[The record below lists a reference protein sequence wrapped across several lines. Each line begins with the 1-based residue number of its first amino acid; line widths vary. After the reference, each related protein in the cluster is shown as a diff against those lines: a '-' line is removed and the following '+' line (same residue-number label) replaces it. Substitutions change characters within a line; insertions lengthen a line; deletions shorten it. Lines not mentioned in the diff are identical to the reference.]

1 MTTPQF
7 HLLTPGRSL
16 QGDWYNCTL
25 PDNIEVGPNT
35 VIDSSYCFKN
45 YRPKGRIGLRV
56 GRDVTIWRA
65 SLSVEPDGFLEI
77 GDESYIVNS
86 NVVCSGRIRIGS
98 GVYLGGGVTV
108 VDSDFHPISPA
119 GRLADSIAL
128 SPGGNRARRPPIDV
142 RPVVIEDDVWVGYH
156 ATILK
161 GVRVG
166 AGAIVQPCAVVT
178 KDVAAGT
185 MVGGNPAREI
195 SREEEP
201 WADKLDFEQTR

>member
-1 MTTPQF
+1 
-7 HLLTPGRSL
+7 LED
-16 QGDWYNCTL
+16 DWYHGTV

-45 YRPKGRIGLRV
+45 YRAKGRIGLRV

-65 SLSVEPDGFLEI
+65 SLSVDLDGLLEI

-86 NVVCSGRIRIGS
+86 NLVCSGRITIGA

-119 GRLADSIAL
+119 ARLADSIAL

-142 RPVVIEDDVWVGYH
+142 RPVVIEDDVWVGYR

-161 GVRVG
+161 GVRVA

-185 MVGGNPAREI
+185 IVAGNPAR
-195 SREEEP
+195 SVSPEEELG
-201 WADKLDFEQTR
+201 AGKLVCEQTR